1 MQSDSSLMKPN
12 EQSNKELPDEVLV
25 VAAIL
30 GDFEAFNEL
39 VIRYRTAVVRFAQSI
54 VGFTDAEDVAQDT
67 LLLAFKALPSIENPD
82 KFAAWLMTIARNRA
96 LRFIKRKNTKSS
108 RHVEFDEMLLEHI
121 SELNQ
126 PLIDRKDSNE
136 EIIMALK
143 KLPEEYAMV
152 MRMRY
157 FDEMPLKRM
166 TAFLNVP
173 MHTIKWRIFRGKQL
187 LRDQINLLREG
198 EKKWIEKKN

>member
-136 EIIMALK
+136 EIMMALK

>member
-1 MQSDSSLMKPN
+1 MSTN
-12 EQSNKELPDEVLV
+12 EKSNKELPDEVLV

-39 VIRYRTAVVRFAQSI
+39 VLRYRTAVVRFAQSI
-54 VGFTDAEDVAQDT
+54 VGLTDAEDIAQDT

-96 LRFIKRKNTKSS
+96 LRFIKRKKDKSS
-108 RHVEFDEMLLEHI
+108 KHVEFDEMLLEHI

-136 EIIMALK
+136 EIMMALA

>member
-1 MQSDSSLMKPN
+1 MQSDSSLRSTN
-12 EQSNKELPDEVLV
+12 EKSNKELPDEVLV

-39 VIRYRTAVVRFAQSI
+39 VLRYRTAVVRFAQSI

-96 LRFIKRKNTKSS
+96 LRFIKRKKDKSAK
-108 RHVEFDEMLLEHI
+108 HVEFDEMLLEHI

-136 EIIMALK
+136 EIMMALA

>member
-1 MQSDSSLMKPN
+1 M
-12 EQSNKELPDEVLV
+12 
-25 VAAIL
+25 AAIL
-30 GDFEAFNEL
+30 CDFEAFNEL
-39 VIRYRTAVVRFAQSI
+39 VLRYRSAVVRFAQSI

-96 LRFIKRKNTKSS
+96 LRFIKRKKDKSAK
-108 RHVEFDEMLLEHI
+108 HVEFDEMLLEHI

-136 EIIMALK
+136 EIMMALA

>member
-1 MQSDSSLMKPN
+1 MD
-12 EQSNKELPDEVLV
+12 
-25 VAAIL
+25 
-30 GDFEAFNEL
+30 
-39 VIRYRTAVVRFAQSI
+39 
-54 VGFTDAEDVAQDT
+54 
-67 LLLAFKALPSIENPD
+67 
-82 KFAAWLMTIARNRA
+82 IARNRA
-96 LRFIKRKNTKSS
+96 LRFIKRKKDKSAK
-108 RHVEFDEMLLEHI
+108 HVEFDEMLLENI

-136 EIIMALK
+136 EIMMALA
-143 KLPEEYAMV
+143 KLPDEYAML

-187 LRDQINLLREG
+187 LRDQINLLRDG
-198 EKKWIEKKN
+198 AKNWIEKKN

>member
-1 MQSDSSLMKPN
+1 MQSDSSLMSTN
-12 EQSNKELPDEVLV
+12 EKSNKELPDEVLV

-39 VIRYRTAVVRFAQSI
+39 VLRYRTAVVRFAQSI
-54 VGFTDAEDVAQDT
+54 VGLTDAEDIAQDT

-96 LRFIKRKNTKSS
+96 LRFIKRKKDKSS
-108 RHVEFDEMLLEHI
+108 KHVEFDEMLLEHI

-136 EIIMALK
+136 EIMMALA

>member
-1 MQSDSSLMKPN
+1 MQSDSSLRNTN
-12 EQSNKELPDEVLV
+12 EKSNKELPDEVLV

-39 VIRYRTAVVRFAQSI
+39 VLRYRTAVVRFAQSI

-96 LRFIKRKNTKSS
+96 LRFIKRKKDKSAK
-108 RHVEFDEMLLEHI
+108 HVEFDEMLLEHI

-136 EIIMALK
+136 EIMMALA

-166 TAFLNVP
+166 PAFLNVP

>member
-1 MQSDSSLMKPN
+1 MQSDSSLRNPN
-12 EQSNKELPDEVLV
+12 EKSNKELPDEVLV

-39 VIRYRTAVVRFAQSI
+39 VLRYRTAVVRFAQSI

-96 LRFIKRKNTKSS
+96 LRFIKRKKDKSAK
-108 RHVEFDEMLLEHI
+108 HVEFDEMLLEHI

-136 EIIMALK
+136 EIMMALA